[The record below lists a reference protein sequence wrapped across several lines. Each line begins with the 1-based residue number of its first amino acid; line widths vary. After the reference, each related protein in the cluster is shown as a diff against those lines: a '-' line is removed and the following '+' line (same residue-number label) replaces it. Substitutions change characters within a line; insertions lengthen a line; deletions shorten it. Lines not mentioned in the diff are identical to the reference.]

1 MELKPCPYK
10 IVIPEQEQFRVVT
23 YPGVMPN
30 TYSISNFG
38 KIVRVDGY
46 VSAQFLNGRY
56 LKSNLLTTN
65 GTYTCF
71 LVHRLVAWEWV
82 FYNRDLNNSVIHIDG
97 NDTNNRYSNLE
108 WRVNEPMVYEK
119 SNPVLTRCPY
129 TIIVPMEEQFR
140 LVTYPGVMPKMY
152 SVSNNGRIVRCD
164 GYEVSQFLNTGY
176 FKCALM
182 RSDRTQGHYSVH
194 RIVAWEWVLKN
205 RDFNLTVNHIDGF
218 KTNNQYTNLEWV
230 TLEENLIHANE
241 TGLVQN
247 HFGEGTNHKLT
258 EEDVH
263 KVCQIMENPKATYEE
278 VLRVIGNKVD
288 VGTLRAIVNGRAWQH
303 ITSQYNIQPR
313 TQKGENHNANKL
325 TEADVHYICRL
336 LQDPCMKYEDVAA
349 KLNNKVSVHA
359 VIDIAHGRTWQ
370 HITKDYNIPF
380 RQLKGLHAGVNHPQN
395 KLTEKEVHF
404 ICSKLQEGKYTYKQI
419 AQMVGDKVTTH
430 TIFRIAS
437 GKIWKNISVN
447 YNFPKR

>member
-1 MELKPCPYK
+1 MNCPYH
-10 IVIPEQEQFRVVT
+10 INIPENERFQTIT
-23 YPGVMPN
+23 YPGVAIGR
-30 TYSISNFG
+30 YSISNKG
-38 KIVRVDGY
+38 KIVRFDGY
-46 VSAQFLNGRY
+46 EISQFMTKDNY
-56 LKSNLLTTN
+56 LACNLMMTN
-65 GTYTCF
+65 GSQGFFYI
-71 LVHRLVAWEWV
+71 HRLVAWDWV
-82 FYNRDLNNSVIHIDG
+82 YYNRNLECDVIHINEINTD
-97 NDTNNRYSNLE
+97 NRYTNLE
-108 WRVNEPMVYEK
+108 WRTLK
-119 SNPVLTRCPY
+119 SPSSSKVSTRCPY
-129 TIIVPMEEQFR
+129 TIIIPLKEEFR
-140 LVTYPGVMPKMY
+140 IVSYPGIMPGRY
-152 SVSNNGRIVRCD
+152 SVSNNGKIIRYD
-164 GYEVSQFLNTGY
+164 GYEVSQFMHINGY
-176 FKCALM
+176 LSCNLM
-182 RSDRTQGHYSVH
+182 KSDRSQILVSVH

-205 RDFNLTVNHIDGF
+205 RNFNLTVNHIDGF

-230 TLEENLIHANE
+230 TIEENLRHANE
-241 TGLVQN
+241 TGLIQN

-303 ITSQYNIQPR
+303 ITSQYNIQSR

-419 AQMVGDKVTTH
+419 AQMIGDKVTTH